1 MKYTKKHD
9 RLRVDGNNVGV
20 GITEFATEQLGDIV
34 SVALPEL
41 GTFVTAGDE
50 VVAIESIKAAD
61 EILAV
66 YKEQIVAANKAL
78 VEEANLVNE
87 DSAGRA
93 WFFKVKLAEMKVRDN
108 FMGETTY
115 LDKIA

>member
-9 RLRVDGNNVGV
+9 RLRVDGNNVGI

-66 YKEQIVAANKAL
+66 YKEQIVASNKAL

-87 DSAGRA
+87 ESVGRA
-93 WFFKVKLAEMKVRDN
+93 WFLKIKLAEMTVLDN
-108 FMGETTY
+108 FMGKAKY

>member
-9 RLRVDGNNVGV
+9 RLGVDGNNVGV
-20 GITEFATEQLGDIV
+20 VITEFATEQLGDIV
-34 SVALPEL
+34 YVALPEL

-78 VEEANLVNE
+78 FEEANLVNE
-87 DSAGRA
+87 EPVGRA
-93 WFFKVKLAEMKVRDN
+93 WFLKIKLAEMTVLDN
-108 FMGETTY
+108 FMVETKY
-115 LDKIA
+115 LEKIA

>member
-34 SVALPEL
+34 SLALPKL

-50 VVAIESIKAAD
+50 IVVIENVKAAD

-66 YKEQIVAANKAL
+66 YKGQIVAANKAL

-87 DSAGRA
+87 DSAGHAR
-93 WFFKVKLAEMKVRDN
+93 FLKIKLAEMTVLDN
-108 FMGETTY
+108 FMGETKY